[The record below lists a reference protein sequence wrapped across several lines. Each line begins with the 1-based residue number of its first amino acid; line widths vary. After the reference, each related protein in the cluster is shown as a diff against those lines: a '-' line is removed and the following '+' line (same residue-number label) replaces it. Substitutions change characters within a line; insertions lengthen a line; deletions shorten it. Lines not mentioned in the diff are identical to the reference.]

1 MTDIVE
7 YDFPANDL
15 GLEDDTNL
23 PEIDETGGRALATVR
38 RIISLDPIPGADK
51 IEVATVDGWEVVVAK
66 EVGHKVGDLVV
77 YFEIDSLLPI
87 REEFEFLRERCYVKN
102 SLHGEGFR
110 LRTIKLRKQIS
121 QGMILPLEKYSME
134 RGEDEDYVEYFIK
147 LGTSNPE
154 WSVEQAFGGTK
165 WYGSSEEYF
174 ARDKDTEISLIFAKE
189 GDDVTKLLGVKKY
202 EKILATNL
210 AGIARGNFPSFIPK
224 TDEDRI
230 QNRYRKIENLIND
243 GEIPDEW
250 EQTIKLDGTSFTA
263 YLKDDVF
270 GVCSRNLDLKETEE
284 NLYWQVARKYK
295 IEEILRGQN
304 RNLAIQGEIV
314 GPGIQSSYEKFT
326 ENELFVFNVYDIEQ
340 GAYLSAHDRRS
351 ICERYSL
358 NSAPVLPEVKF
369 KDFADVKAIL
379 AHAEGR
385 SIKQD
390 VREGVVWKNKGNP
403 YISFKAISQKYLLNE
418 THD

>member
-1 MTDIVE
+1 MNEIDAYGTSIGLVPDAHFP

-15 GLEDDTNL
+15 GLEDDNDL

-38 RIISLDPIPGADK
+38 RIISLAPIEGADR

-121 QGMILPLEKYSME
+121 QGMILPLAKYSRE
-134 RGEDEDYVEYFIK
+134 RGEGEDFTEYF
-147 LGTSNPE
+147 
-154 WSVEQAFGGTK
+154 V
-165 WYGSSEEYF
+165 
-174 ARDKDTEISLIFAKE
+174 RDKDNDISFTLVKE

-202 EKILATNL
+202 EKILAANL
-210 AGIARGNFPSFIPK
+210 AGVARGNFPSFIPK